1 MNEKT
6 ALAQVAAEVMAKYA
20 LVFGDIVA
28 AKELQP
34 LGDKFTSIEI
44 NCEKG
49 AESKITMA
57 ADEEFITMLAASSL
71 GINEK
76 DLVVQSNKYD
86 ACMELMNLICGNFIA
101 IFKKKGFE
109 GKIGLPQIKE
119 ISAEKWKELLKK
131 DGIGFLVEGHPV
143 YYYFEK
149 R

>member
-6 ALAQVAAEVMAKYA
+6 VLAQVATEVMAKFA
-20 LVFGDIVA
+20 LVFGDIVTA
-28 AKELQP
+28 EELQP
-34 LGDKFTSIEI
+34 SGSKFTSVEI

-76 DLVVQSNKYD
+76 DPLVQANKYD

-101 IFKKKGFE
+101 IFRKKGFE

-119 ISAEKWKELLKK
+119 ISAEKWKALLKK
-131 DGIGFLVEGHPV
+131 DGIGFIVEGHPV

-149 R
+149 G